1 MLTGRLPFNSSN
13 TIELFSIVREKD
25 PVIPDDWNPALKSL
39 VTGMLCKDPE
49 RRATMDD
56 IRRNA
61 WVTAWGEQPM
71 MSEEENMY
79 HYGKVF
85 EEPTVDE
92 INNAITSLKRV
103 L

>member
-1 MLTGRLPFNSSN
+1 MLTGRLPFNATN
-13 TIELFSIVREKD
+13 TIELFTLVRETD

-56 IRRNA
+56 IRRNNF
-61 WVTAWGEQPM
+61 VTAWGEQPM
-71 MSEEENMY
+71 MSEEENLF

-85 EEPTVDE
+85 EEPTDEE
-92 INNAITSLKRV
+92 INSAITSLKRV